1 MPVTV
6 LTADNFD
13 ATINNP
19 DKKPVF
25 VDFYADWCGPC
36 KLAAPIVE
44 KLSDEYADRVIIGQL
59 DTDDNS
65 EVAGK
70 FGVMSIPT
78 VLIFKEG
85 QEVDRKI
92 GFPGEAV
99 YRQMLEKVAMP
110 APQASTA
117 APASRTEPAP
127 TKTPGEAEP
136 QVPPVVAE
144 S

>member
-6 LTADNFD
+6 LTTDNFD
-13 ATINNP
+13 ATINNA

-36 KLAAPIVE
+36 KLAAPIIE
-44 KLSDEYADRVIIGQL
+44 KLSDEYADRVIIAQL
-59 DTDDNS
+59 DTDDHG

-78 VLIFKEG
+78 VLVFKDG

-92 GFPGEAV
+92 GFPGEPV

-110 APQASTA
+110 PAQASTA
-117 APASRTEPAP
+117 APTSRTA
-127 TKTPGEAEP
+127 EAEA
-136 QVPPVVAE
+136 QV
-144 S
+144 STDG